1 MILYLLIIF
10 TVMTLDSWLLIDNIK
25 VRLVTGWI
33 SILLLLIST
42 VSLSANMNYHFG
54 MQKEITYSSKKII
67 YTAGPL
73 NSPKNLLITKEIGSN
88 SNNYI
93 LIYRN
98 SQKSIKPSAH
108 FVPNRKQTAQLI
120 RNRATYRLADVQQ
133 ATIQKEQIKWV
144 YKNQLMK
151 TLFKVNDE
159 TELIKQKAIVTV
171 PKTNWIVIPFNQINK
186 NNNLKI

>member
-10 TVMTLDSWLLIDNIK
+10 TIMTLGSWLLIDNIK

-54 MQKEITYSSKKII
+54 MQKEITYSSKKSI

-98 SQKSIKPSAH
+98 NQRSIKPSAH
-108 FVPNRKQTAQLI
+108 FLPNRKQTVQLI
-120 RNRATYRLADVQQ
+120 RSRATYRLVDVQQ
-133 ATIQKEQIKWV
+133 ATIQTEQIKWV
-144 YKNQLMK
+144 YQNQLMK

-171 PKTNWIVIPFNQINK
+171 PKTSWIVIPFNQINK